1 MTLTNCYTTLNE
13 FKTQVDIDDTL
24 DDATLEKLITA
35 MSRVIDD
42 ITARRF
48 YAATETRYYTA
59 ERADYLR
66 VYDLLSVTALKT
78 DEDGDRTY
86 EVTWAT
92 TDYDLMPFNAT
103 LDGEPYRWL
112 ETTPDGDNSFPTG
125 LTKSIEIAGSFGYA
139 STTPAVIEQALFL
152 GANRLLKR
160 ADTPLGVSAAAA
172 LGQQQV
178 IIRELATDPDFM
190 GLINPFIKR
199 W

>member
-1 MTLTNCYTTLNE
+1 MTLTNAYTTLNN
-13 FKTQVDIDDTL
+13 FKERVEIDDSL
-24 DDATLEKLITA
+24 DDAALEKIITA
-35 MSRVIDD
+35 TSRAVDD
-42 ITARRF
+42 ITNRRF

-66 VYDLLSVTALKT
+66 VYDLLSVTTLKT

-103 LDGEPYRWL
+103 LDGEPYTWL
-112 ETTPDGDNSFPTG
+112 EITPDGDNAFPTG
-125 LTKSIEIAGSFGYA
+125 LTKSTELKGSFGYS
-139 STTPAVIEQALFL
+139 STTPAVIEEACLL
-152 GANRLLKR
+152 ATHRLLKR

-172 LGQQQV
+172 LGQHQV
-178 IIRELATDPDFM
+178 VVRDLAGDPDFM
-190 GLINPFIKR
+190 ALISPYIKR